1 VDPRPAVPAPS
12 DPRPQPADPFA
23 GLAERLDSLDGL
35 SVADRVPVFAA
46 IHSTLND
53 ALALT
58 AAGDGGGGNTS
69 RPAGPPAP
77 GGFRPG
83 QGGR

>member
-1 VDPRPAVPAPS
+1 MDPRPTPVPA

-23 GLAERLDSLDGL
+23 GLADRLESLDGL
-35 SVADRVPVFAA
+35 AVADRVAVFAS

-58 AAGDGGGGNTS
+58 AAGTDS
-69 RPAGPPAP
+69 SPQPAAHTHRQ

-83 QGGR
+83 AGGR

>member
-1 VDPRPAVPAPS
+1 MDPRPAVPIPS
-12 DPRPQPADPFA
+12 DPRPQPVDPFA
-23 GLAERLDSLDGL
+23 GLDERLASLDGL

-46 IHSTLND
+46 VHSTLND

-58 AAGDGGGGNTS
+58 TAGGDGAAQPP
-69 RPAGPPAP
+69 RPSGPA